1 MQFTANARRRDC
13 RDRIIV
19 GRPNDVRID
28 CKAAKHSDGD
38 RGTPP
43 ADLDT
48 ELRAACRPS
57 SVDCSS
63 AATAARANKRRFV
76 NLLQQLAGG
85 IYRRRLSPTRA
96 PNSENLDSLRALIR
110 PVIQVMVSAHQ
121 KNAAN
126 ARKFNVFSERANLGI
141 FYNQFECASKFLS
154 KEFRCVRAVA
164 PPPASFVADL
174 GQQQEA

>member
-48 ELRAACRPS
+48 ELRAACRPP

-63 AATAARANKRRFV
+63 AAIAARANKRRFV
-76 NLLQQLAGG
+76 NLLQQLAGDSCYTAFSLQHLQFFVKRRHITQSDMEG
-85 IYRRRLSPTRA
+85 EIYLKRSFSRQFENT
-96 PNSENLDSLRALIR
+96 ENLRA
-110 PVIQVMVSAHQ
+110 
-121 KNAAN
+121 
-126 ARKFNVFSERANLGI
+126 
-141 FYNQFECASKFLS
+141 
-154 KEFRCVRAVA
+154 
-164 PPPASFVADL
+164 
-174 GQQQEA
+174 